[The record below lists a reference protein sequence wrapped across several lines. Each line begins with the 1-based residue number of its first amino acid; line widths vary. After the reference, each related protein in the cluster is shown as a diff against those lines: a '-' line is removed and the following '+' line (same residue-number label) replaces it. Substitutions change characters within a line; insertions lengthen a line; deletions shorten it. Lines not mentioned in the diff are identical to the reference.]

1 MTEQQE
7 HLSQLLEQQ
16 QQILANLNALNNQM
30 TAGREAL
37 LRVQGAINYLQEVG
51 VTLPEP
57 EVEAEVAEE
66 AAAELEPEGLLD
78 GMSSTRFDDEEWS
91 W

>member
-57 EVEAEVAEE
+57 EVEEEVAEE
-66 AAAELEPEGLLD
+66 AAE
-78 GMSSTRFDDEEWS
+78 
-91 W
+91 

>member
-7 HLSQLLEQQ
+7 HLTQLLEQQ
-16 QQILANLNALNNQM
+16 QQIIENLNALNNQAS
-30 TAGREAL
+30 AGREAL

-57 EVEAEVAEE
+57 EVEEEVAEE
-66 AAAELEPEGLLD
+66 AAE
-78 GMSSTRFDDEEWS
+78 
-91 W
+91 

>member
-7 HLSQLLEQQ
+7 HLTQLLEQQ

-30 TAGREAL
+30 SAGREAL

-57 EVEAEVAEE
+57 EVEEEVAEE
-66 AAAELEPEGLLD
+66 AAAE
-78 GMSSTRFDDEEWS
+78 
-91 W
+91 

>member
-7 HLSQLLEQQ
+7 HLAQLLEQQ

-57 EVEAEVAEE
+57 EVEETEAEVAEE
-66 AAAELEPEGLLD
+66 AAE
-78 GMSSTRFDDEEWS
+78 
-91 W
+91 

>member
-7 HLSQLLEQQ
+7 HLTQLLEQQ

-30 TAGREAL
+30 SAGREAL

-57 EVEAEVAEE
+57 EVEETAEVAEE
-66 AAAELEPEGLLD
+66 AAE
-78 GMSSTRFDDEEWS
+78 
-91 W
+91 

>member
-7 HLSQLLEQQ
+7 HLAQLLEQQ

-57 EVEAEVAEE
+57 EVEEEVAEE
-66 AAAELEPEGLLD
+66 AAE
-78 GMSSTRFDDEEWS
+78 
-91 W
+91 